1 MEKYYK
7 ILKEINENKLDITK
21 LYILSCITYDKQD
34 KLLTSKVLKMLDYI
48 YDTWLDIDEDICL
61 EKLCDI
67 VCEHWE
73 EIINEE
79 YDYDD
84 IISDLFV

>member
-21 LYILSCITYDKQD
+21 LYILSCIDTKDENSASE
-34 KLLTSKVLKMLDYI
+34 KLEYI
-48 YDTWLDIDEDICL
+48 YDTWLDIDNDICL
-61 EKLCDI
+61 AKLCDI

>member
-61 EKLCDI
+61 AKLCDI

-79 YDYDD
+79 YEYDD
-84 IISDLFV
+84 IITDLFV

>member
-7 ILKEINENKLDITK
+7 ILKEINENKLNITK
-21 LYILSCITYDKQD
+21 LYILSCIDTKDENLASE
-34 KLLTSKVLKMLDYI
+34 KLEYI
-48 YDTWLDIDEDICL
+48 YDTWLDIDGDICL
-61 EKLCDI
+61 AKLCDI

-73 EIINEE
+73 EILNEE

>member
-34 KLLTSKVLKMLDYI
+34 KLLTSRVLKMLDYI
-48 YDTWLDIDEDICL
+48 YDTWLDIDEEICL
-61 EKLCDI
+61 AKLCDI